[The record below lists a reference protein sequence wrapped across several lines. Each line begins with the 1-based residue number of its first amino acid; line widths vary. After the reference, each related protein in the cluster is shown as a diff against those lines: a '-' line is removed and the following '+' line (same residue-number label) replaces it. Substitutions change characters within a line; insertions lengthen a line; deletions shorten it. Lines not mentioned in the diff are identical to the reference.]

1 MSAEKDWQRVFE
13 ASDEIGTL
21 VLAIPGGDY
30 GFTHTAETTNQLHQV
45 ALLLEA
51 AVPLLQR
58 VLDREEPRCSEH
70 MERHEARRAA
80 H

>member
-1 MSAEKDWQRVFE
+1 MSAETDWKRVFD
-13 ASDEIGTL
+13 ASDEIHD
-21 VLAIPGGDY
+21 LAMDIPGGDY
-30 GFTHTAETTNQLHQV
+30 GFTHTAKTSSELHQI

-51 AVPLLQR
+51 ALPLLQR
-58 VLDREEPRCSEH
+58 VLDREEPRYSEH